1 MTEPFYHHYLEFFL
15 NFIVITLGAITSSE
29 CITLYFVV
37 HSSWFL
43 LGFSIIANSTL
54 FYGVNFSVKFQ
65 NFKENLEL
73 YLPKINE
80 KDVKITSQDVEIAK
94 ILQNDEDSPIKA
106 CRLYVQGNT
115 YGDIEL
121 KLIIALIYFDN
132 RPSDAPGKADEPYL
146 EYSYDDLSVI
156 FDRSK
161 ASISAAIDAK
171 ETEAKG
177 DYSRGETAEDGE

>member
-15 NFIVITLGAITSSE
+15 NFIVIMLGALTTAE

-73 YLPKINE
+73 YLPKITNF
-80 KDVKITSQDVEIAK
+80 TSNLANIENSEVEITK
-94 ILQNDEDSPIKA
+94 ICQKDEELPLKA
-106 CRLYVQGNT
+106 CRLYVNGST
-115 YGDIEL
+115 YGDIER
-121 KLIIALIYFDN
+121 KLGLSHPEQAKRLLQHGIKEL
-132 RPSDAPGKADEPYL
+132 L
-146 EYSYDDLSVI
+146 ENQV
-156 FDRSK
+156 K
-161 ASISAAIDAK
+161 K
-171 ETEAKG
+171 
-177 DYSRGETAEDGE
+177 

>member
-29 CITLYFVV
+29 CITLYFIV

-80 KDVKITSQDVEIAK
+80 KDEKITSQDVEIAK

-106 CRLYVQGNT
+106 CRLYVKGST
-115 YGDIEL
+115 YGDIERNL
-121 KLIIALIYFDN
+121 
-132 RPSDAPGKADEPYL
+132 G
-146 EYSYDDLSVI
+146 LSHPEQ
-156 FDRSK
+156 
-161 ASISAAIDAK
+161 AK
-171 ETEAKG
+171 RLLQHGIKQLLDQFEAKG
-177 DYSRGETAEDGE
+177 NVDTQK